1 MSIDYVNKVKKLK
14 GLKPT
19 EKYILHIMADYA
31 DEKGSCYPS
40 HSHLAEIVGL
50 KTSKSV
56 KLAIKK
62 FANLNLLT
70 IKHRKNKDGGN
81 TSNRYFL
88 NPNMLSE
95 YPRVLQE
102 PTPSTYKTYNTK
114 DDTKDVYSEK
124 FQIFWSIYP
133 RKIGK
138 KTSYKSWSKYDEK
151 HHDKILYGAQ
161 RFAEQSLNTEEKY
174 IPHATTWLNQER
186 WMDFFESSKEGS
198 LKIINKKI
206 NKINN
211 LAG

>member
-1 MSIDYVNKVKKLK
+1 MIIDYVNKVKKLK

-50 KTSKSV
+50 KTNKSV

-62 FANLNLLT
+62 FVDLKLLSV
-70 IKHRKNKDGGN
+70 KHRKNKNGGN
-81 TSNRYFL
+81 TSNRYYL
-88 NPNMLSE
+88 NPNMLTE
-95 YPRVLQE
+95 YPRVIQE
-102 PTPSTYKTYNTK
+102 PTPSSQRTYNTK
-114 DDTKDVYSEK
+114 EDTKDVYGEK
-124 FQIFWSIYP
+124 FQTFWRIYP
-133 RKIGK
+133 RKIAK
-138 KTSYKSWSKYDEK
+138 KSAYKSWSKFDEK
-151 HHDKILYGAQ
+151 HYDNILYGAQ
-161 RFAEQSLNTEEKY
+161 RFAEQSQGTIEKF

-186 WMDFFESSKEGS
+186 WMDFFEVSEEGIIKSIKE
-198 LKIINKKI
+198 KT